1 MIRDATEADMVSIQ
15 TIYAHYVLHE
25 MATFEEVPPSV
36 DEFLSRRATVL
47 GLDLPYLVAEL
58 DGQIA
63 GYCYASRYHSRI
75 AYRFTIEDSV
85 YVADEMRGRGLG
97 TTLLQSLIARCETG
111 PWRQMLAI
119 IGHTGRAASIA
130 LPKRLGFQPAG
141 TIKSVGFKFGQWVDT
156 DFMQRSLG
164 AGDTNLPT

>member
-1 MIRDATEADMVSIQ
+1 MIRDATEADMVSVQ
-15 TIYAHYVLHE
+15 AIYAHYVLHE

-36 DEFLSRRATVL
+36 DELLSRRASVL
-47 GLDLPYLVAEL
+47 ALNLPYLVAEM
-58 DGQIA
+58 DGRVV
-63 GYCYASRYHSRI
+63 GYSYASRYHSRT

-85 YVADEMRGRGLG
+85 YIANEMRGRGIG
-97 TTLLQSLIARCETG
+97 TALLQSLIARCETG

-119 IGHTGRAASIA
+119 IGHTGGASSIA
-130 LPKRLGFQPAG
+130 LHKRLGFQPVG
-141 TIKSVGFKFGQWVDT
+141 TIKSVGFKFGEWGDT